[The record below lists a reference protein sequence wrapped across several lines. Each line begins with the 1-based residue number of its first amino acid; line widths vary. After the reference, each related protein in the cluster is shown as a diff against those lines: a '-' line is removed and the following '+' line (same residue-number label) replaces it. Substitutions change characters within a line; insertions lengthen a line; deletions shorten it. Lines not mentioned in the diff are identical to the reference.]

1 VTTFLKQNIIWKNFN
16 YYLDLNTVHPEPV
29 EGLSKNSW
37 HFDKLNVTTRIYF
50 LELDSLR
57 TRGSSKTSM

>member
-29 EGLSKNSW
+29 EGRLKYYLR
-37 HFDKLNVTTRIYF
+37 HFDKLNVTILKTN
-50 LELDSLR
+50 SL
-57 TRGSSKTSM
+57 KTNPHFTLK